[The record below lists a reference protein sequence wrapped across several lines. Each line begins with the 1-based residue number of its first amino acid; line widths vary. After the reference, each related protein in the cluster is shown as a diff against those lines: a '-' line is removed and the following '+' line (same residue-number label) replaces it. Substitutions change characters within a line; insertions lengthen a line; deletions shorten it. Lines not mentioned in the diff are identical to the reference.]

1 MEETGMPS
9 NLIGI
14 SRFESLFRKV
24 ANLDVYKSDLQR
36 LNDFIEVNMDDII
49 TVGRDNA
56 IANGRDII
64 EPWDLPLARGIRRSM
79 EEFDLLDEE
88 LEIEPIMRKLV
99 SFPNLGIA
107 YSDEVVSSMPRII
120 GAITICL
127 AKTFKVLDPGL
138 KNPQPEHWDKAFSIF
153 DMLV

>member
-1 MEETGMPS
+1 MPS

-24 ANLDVYKSDLQR
+24 ADLDVYKSDLKR
-36 LNDFIEVNMDDII
+36 LNDFIDANINDIL
-49 TVGRDNA
+49 TVGRDTA
-56 IANGRDII
+56 IANARDVI
-64 EPWDLPLARGIRRSM
+64 EPWDLPLARGIQRSM
-79 EEFDLLDEE
+79 EEFDLLDED

-99 SFPNLGIA
+99 SFPDLDLA
-107 YSDEVVSSMPRII
+107 YSDGIVNSMPRII

-138 KNPQPEHWDKAFSIF
+138 KSPQPEHWDKAFSIF